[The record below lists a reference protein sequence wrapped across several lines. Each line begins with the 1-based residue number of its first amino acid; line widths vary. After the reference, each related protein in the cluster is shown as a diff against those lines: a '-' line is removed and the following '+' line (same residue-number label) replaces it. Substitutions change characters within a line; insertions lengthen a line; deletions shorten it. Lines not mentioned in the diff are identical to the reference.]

1 MNQDHQA
8 FASAVLCP
16 LVLSLLGPAQPAV
29 PQGMLLLAPAGML
42 LLSPA
47 GMLGAGS
54 GGTRGLRVRVL
65 PMSCRRDRAAYA
77 ATIIVIPGPTG
88 QTVPSKGPK
97 RGGKVSREGQQ
108 KD

>member
-29 PQGMLLLAPAGML
+29 PQGML